1 MNQQATTTTSP
12 HTGNS
17 VQVTAKQF
25 VAASYVAAKGMSQA
39 NADKAVNVRL
49 SQAEM
54 AKADLSYET
63 IRKDIKFARTQIE

>member
-1 MNQQATTTTSP
+1 MNQQTTTTTSP

-25 VAASYVAAKGMSQA
+25 VAASYVAKGMSQA
-39 NADKAVNVRL
+39 DADRAVNVRL